1 MKQTITKSIFI
12 ASVLLCGGMVQAQTQ
27 QEGTVVVKQQLV
39 ERAGDKLMVNMMLDL
54 SQLQV
59 SSNRSVVCTPLIEQG
74 DSLYALPSLVI
85 NGRNRQIQY
94 ERSERNWL
102 DKKFFVV
109 RRHNKQE
116 QTFDYHASIPFND
129 WMRKSKVSMVTDL
142 CGCGWEALQND
153 KSSLFP
159 IDLEPKPLKPALAF
173 ITPPVEELKARSK
186 EGSAFLDFPVNQIVI
201 YPDYR
206 NNTVELQK
214 IRETI
219 ESVRY
224 DKYATITEVYIKGYA
239 SPEGPY
245 KNNSYLA
252 ENRAKALSK
261 YVKDMYVF
269 ADARFTVDFEPEDWE
284 GLTKRVEVSSLMDK
298 DQILGIICADEP
310 KDLDAREWKLK
321 KLPSYQILLRE
332 IYPALRHSDYVVKYT
347 IRNFTVEEAKAL
359 IYTDPKQLSL
369 NEMFQV
375 AQTLEPGSE
384 AYREV
389 FEIAVRMYPDDPIS
403 NLNAAMNAIAV
414 GRIDAARR
422 YLVKAPISPEKD
434 LAEVNIMM
442 LEGKLEDA
450 KAKLKTLKQHS
461 AIVTQV
467 EDNLKQIKERE

>member
-12 ASVLLCGGMVQAQTQ
+12 ASVLFCGGMVQAQTSQ
-27 QEGTVVVKQQLV
+27 DGTVVVRQQLV
-39 ERAGDKLMVNMMLDL
+39 ERAGDKLMVNMTLDL

-59 SSNRSVVCTPLIEQG
+59 SSNRSVVCTPLIEGG

-94 ERSERNWL
+94 ERSERNWD
-102 DKKFFVV
+102 DKQLFAV
-109 RRHNKQE
+109 RRQNKQE
-116 QTFDYHASIPFND
+116 QTFDYHASIPFKD
-129 WMRKSKVSMVTDL
+129 WMRKSEVLMVTDL

-153 KSSLFP
+153 KSALFP
-159 IDLEPKPLKPALAF
+159 INLEPKPLVPALAF
-173 ITPPVEELKARSK
+173 MAPPVEEVKARSK
-186 EGSAFLDFPVNQIVI
+186 EGSAFLDFPVNKIVI
-201 YPDYR
+201 YPEYR

-219 ESVRY
+219 ESVRN

-239 SPEGPY
+239 SPEGGY

-261 YVKDMYVF
+261 YVKDLYAF
-269 ADARFTVDFEPEDWE
+269 ADARFTVEFEPEDWE
-284 GLTKRVEVSSLMDK
+284 GLTKRVETSSLADK
-298 DQILGIICADEP
+298 DKILEIIHADEP
-310 KDLDAREWKLK
+310 KDWDAREWKLK
-321 KLPSYQILLRE
+321 KLPSYQTMLRE
-332 IYPALRHSDYVVKYT
+332 IYPALRHSDYAVKYT

-389 FEIAVRMYPDDPIS
+389 FEIAVRMYPNDPVS

-422 YLVKAPISPEKD
+422 YLTKAPASPEKE
-434 LAEVNIMM
+434 LAEANILL
-442 LEGKLEDA
+442 LEGKLDES
-450 KAKLKTLKQHS
+450 KAKLETLKGNPS
-461 AIVTQV
+461 IASQV
-467 EDNLKQIKERE
+467 EDNLKQIAERE

>member
-12 ASVLLCGGMVQAQTQ
+12 AFVLLCGGMVQAQTP

-39 ERAGDKLMVNMMLDL
+39 ERAGDKLMVNMTLDL

-94 ERSERNWL
+94 ERSERNWQ
-102 DKKFFVV
+102 DKKFFVL

-116 QTFDYHASIPFND
+116 QIFDYHASIPFND
-129 WMRKSKVSMVTDL
+129 WMRKSNVSMVTDL
-142 CGCGWEALQND
+142 CGCGWDALRND

-159 IDLEPKPLKPALAF
+159 IDLEPRPLKPALAF
-173 ITPPVEELKARSK
+173 ITPPVEDVKARAK

-219 ESVRY
+219 ESVRN

-239 SPEGPY
+239 SPEGGY

-261 YVKDMYVF
+261 YVKDLYEF
-269 ADARFTVDFEPEDWE
+269 TDARFTVDFEPEDWD
-284 GLTKRVEVSSLMDK
+284 GLAKRVDISSLADK
-298 DQILGIICADEP
+298 DEILEIIHADEP
-310 KDLDAREWKLK
+310 KDWDAREWKLK
-321 KLPSYQILLRE
+321 KLSSYQTLLRE
-332 IYPALRHSDYVVKYT
+332 IYPALRHSDYAVKYT

-375 AQTLEPGSE
+375 AQTLETGSE

-422 YLVKAPISPEKD
+422 YLVKAPTSPEKD

-450 KAKLKTLKQHS
+450 KAMLETLKQHS
-461 AIVTQV
+461 AIITQV